1 MRAVHDDR
9 LLAMIEQRTR
19 ADFCQ
24 QFDDYC
30 ENAADGESYGEAA
43 DEGLAGEHRRRLSV

>member
-1 MRAVHDDR
+1 
-9 LLAMIEQRTR
+9 MIEQRTR
-19 ADFCQ
+19 ADFCE